1 MISVIITT
9 YNRPNLIVAS
19 LRSVLAQTYTDIEII
34 VVDGSDNNET
44 RRKVFSS
51 NEKRIKYLKVEN
63 ISAANSRNIGID
75 EAKGDFI
82 AFNDDD
88 DVWCDGKVERQFG
101 LFKKKHNKNFIV
113 YSTFSKVAGGA
124 FRRTPDDTVKVK
136 YGAIFNELLL
146 RNFVGLPTVMLPASI
161 CRKVKF
167 DQQLKCLEDWDWMI
181 RLSKS
186 SSFEFIPES
195 LVSVSDTPGSVNK
208 SKYSVK
214 AESYMTIYQKYYNDI
229 ILAPQIESKH
239 LLSIGSNLCLSGEIQ
254 EGRAY
259 LLKSLKMDPK
269 RTNALI
275 GYLLSFLGRRVFYS
289 SYKIFEKLTHRQP

>member
-1 MISVIITT
+1 MISVIIPT

-34 VVDGSDNNET
+34 VVDGSDNDET
-44 RRKVFSS
+44 RRQIFSS
-51 NEKRIKYLKVEN
+51 NEKRIKYFKVEN

-75 EAKGDFI
+75 EAKGDFV

-88 DVWCDGKVERQFG
+88 DVWCYDKIERQFD
-101 LFKKKHNKNFIV
+101 LFNKKYDKNFIL
-113 YSTFSKVAGGA
+113 YSTFSKVAGGD
-124 FRRTPDDTVKVK
+124 FRRTPDDTVRVK

-181 RLSKS
+181 RLSKLFP
-186 SSFEFIPES
+186 FEFIPES
-195 LVSVSDTPGSVNK
+195 LVLVSDTPGSVNK

-214 AESYMTIYQKYYNDI
+214 ARAYKIIYQKYYDDI
-229 ILAPQIESKH
+229 ISVPRIESKH

-254 EGRAY
+254 EGRSY
-259 LLKSLKMDPK
+259 LLKSLKIGPK
-269 RTNALI
+269 RASAFI
-275 GYLLSFLGRRVFYS
+275 GYLLSLLGRRMFYS
-289 SYKIFEKLTHRQP
+289 SYKIFEKITHRQP